1 MTRVEHTSH
10 YLLIDAEPASECQP
24 GQSTV
29 PKREGKSGLRSSS
42 GWDSDMVLP
51 GTAGARQRYGFV
63 VVKAAGD
70 GFVQRVGRLGEC
82 VRFVDATGETLG
94 QIPKRDD
101 NLGSTGAAQL
111 GRINETHE
119 VLPNRP
125 VPSPSS
131 KCDVEAIVALR
142 PRAGR
147 IDAARLR
154 RENHVTSL
162 MSNVIDRNVTLPL
175 HEQGGVEV
183 PDATD
188 DVDLVTRD
196 GWPFHN
202 RAPVQPHLPPG
213 RPDP

>member
-1 MTRVEHTSH
+1 MNSLPV
-10 YLLIDAEPASECQP
+10 
-24 GQSTV
+24 TV
-29 PKREGKSGLRSSS
+29 LY
-42 GWDSDMVLP
+42 SDVSVRQVKLP
-51 GTAGARQRYGFV
+51 
-63 VVKAAGD
+63 
-70 GFVQRVGRLGEC
+70 L
-82 VRFVDATGETLG
+82 
-94 QIPKRDD
+94 
-101 NLGSTGAAQL
+101 
-111 GRINETHE
+111 
-119 VLPNRP
+119 
-125 VPSPSS
+125 
-131 KCDVEAIVALR
+131 KCDVEAVVALR
-142 PRAGR
+142 HRAGR

-162 MSNVIDRNVTLPL
+162 MSNVIDRHVTLPL